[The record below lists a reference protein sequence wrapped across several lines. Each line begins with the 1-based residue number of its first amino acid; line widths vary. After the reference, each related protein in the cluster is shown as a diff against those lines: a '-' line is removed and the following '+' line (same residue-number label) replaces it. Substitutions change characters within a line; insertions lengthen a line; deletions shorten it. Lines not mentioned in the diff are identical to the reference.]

1 MICFSDILLRSLW
14 LDQIQN
20 VIQFIHQESE
30 NLIDELE
37 SEFNICSELAILI
50 SDLTR
55 EQSYQVKKCSITS
68 LLYLIEKQ
76 LLNNGILIFEIEYK
90 KLGNSHFSIIL
101 FC

>member
-1 MICFSDILLRSLW
+1 LICFADVLLRSLW

-20 VIQFIHQESE
+20 VIQYVHQESD

-37 SEFNICSELAILI
+37 SEFNICSELAMLI

-76 LLNNGILIFEIEYK
+76 LLNNGMFIFVKEKI
-90 KLGNSHFSIIL
+90 
-101 FC
+101 